1 MPIEFRCT
9 RCAKLLRVPDGTAG
23 RQVTCPVCGAV
34 VAIPSPEFGLSGPPP
49 APPAGGER
57 AEGVPAFGPA
67 PGAAPGNAENPY
79 QSPGQYT
86 SGQPMMGQ
94 PPWPG
99 YSAPYE
105 YAASRVSGPATWLIV
120 TGALGI
126 PVKVLGIL
134 GNLMSFGLVGL
145 GPRGGPDTPF
155 LMLSGGMGLLMNGI
169 GLVLSIV
176 VILGALKM
184 KNLEHYGLAM
194 AAAVIAMIPMISP
207 CCLLGLPFGIW
218 AIVVLCEPPVK
229 AAFRR

>member
-9 RCAKLLRVPDGTAG
+9 HCTKLLRVPDGTAG
-23 RQVTCPVCGAV
+23 KQATCPACGAK
-34 VAIPSPEFGLSGPPP
+34 VAIPSPEFGVSVPPP
-49 APPAGGER
+49 APEGGGER
-57 AEGVPAFGPA
+57 PGNMPPFGP
-67 PGAAPGNAENPY
+67 GPGNAENPY
-79 QSPGQYT
+79 QSPGPFT
-86 SGQPMMGQ
+86 SDRAVMGQ

-99 YSAPYE
+99 YSVSYE

-126 PVKVLGIL
+126 PVKLLGIV
-134 GNLMSFGLVGL
+134 GNLMSFGLGGL
-145 GPRGGPDTPF
+145 GPRGGPDDAF

-169 GLVLSIV
+169 GLILSVV

-194 AAAVIAMIPMISP
+194 AAAIIAMIPAVSP

-218 AIVVLCEPPVK
+218 AIVVLCEAPVK